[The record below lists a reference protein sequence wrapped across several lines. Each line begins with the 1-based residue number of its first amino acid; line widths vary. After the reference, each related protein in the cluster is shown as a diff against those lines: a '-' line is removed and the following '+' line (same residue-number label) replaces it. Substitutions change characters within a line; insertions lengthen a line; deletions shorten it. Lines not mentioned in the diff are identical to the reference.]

1 MQLIVPAYFNIYYN
15 PLEPSSYPKNKNVL
29 GTTQFMQLLYSCC
42 LDWGI
47 REIELDF
54 RFVEK
59 FTSAASTALFAHIY
73 HLQQVSQT
81 KFTFNFHQASEQL
94 KLFKIAL
101 NANNEQKLQNLEKS
115 FHPWQSGC
123 IVNDKI
129 NHIIEYFNHLRNELN
144 LGTEA
149 KNTLSLLQTAI
160 YEALMNVQD
169 HAYLGDKA
177 HFEKRWWQMLWCSN
191 RNNQTLLNFIIYDL
205 GVGVVESYQQHNQKK
220 ISPLLQ
226 HPTLIFQDAVKLG
239 NSRSGEIER
248 GNGLYEM
255 LRPLEQKQVALWMYA
270 NNVLLR
276 KVPQDN
282 IDDCNIVPFSLPG
295 TLIEWTF
302 SLE

>member
-1 MQLIVPAYFNIYYN
+1 MQLVVPAYFNIYYN

-29 GTTQFMQLLYSCC
+29 DTTQFMQLLYSCC

-101 NANNEQKLQNLEKS
+101 NANNEQKLQNFEKS

-129 NHIIEYFNHLRNELN
+129 NHII
-144 LGTEA
+144 
-149 KNTLSLLQTAI
+149 
-160 YEALMNVQD
+160 D
-169 HAYLGDKA
+169 YLKTKA
-177 HFEKRWWQMLWCSN
+177 PFWKRETTTHGERWIEGRESDQQAAEKWL
-191 RNNQTLLNFIIYDL
+191 
-205 GVGVVESYQQHNQKK
+205 
-220 ISPLLQ
+220 
-226 HPTLIFQDAVKLG
+226 
-239 NSRSGEIER
+239 
-248 GNGLYEM
+248 
-255 LRPLEQKQVALWMYA
+255 
-270 NNVLLR
+270 
-276 KVPQDN
+276 
-282 IDDCNIVPFSLPG
+282 
-295 TLIEWTF
+295 
-302 SLE
+302 